1 MAPLTD
7 DCFEHR
13 KKKDRREY
21 PPARLMRD
29 REGRL
34 SAVKFHREGS
44 GILSFLAGAEG
55 LVELPEALTRLEPGS
70 MVDFLHFN
78 EVGR

>member
-1 MAPLTD
+1 MAQLTD

-21 PPARLMRD
+21 LPARLV
-29 REGRL
+29 RESDGSL
-34 SAVKFHREGS
+34 SAVQCPREGS
-44 GILSFLAGAEG
+44 GILSSLVGAEG
-55 LVELPEALTRLEPGS
+55 LVELPEALTRLKPGS
-70 MVDFLHFN
+70 MVDFLPFN

>member
-1 MAPLTD
+1 LTD

-21 PPARLMRD
+21 LPASLMRD

-44 GILSFLAGAEG
+44 GILSFLVGAEG
-55 LVELPEALTRLEPGS
+55 LVNCRK
-70 MVDFLHFN
+70 H
-78 EVGR
+78 